1 MGVTVVNNKP
11 SVPNNLISFNVLRGG
26 SKQESKFLEPILSCR
41 KSTMAP
47 TRLNP
52 SVIGNKMKR
61 EHVYRTAKREKKQ
74 EKLKRRMQQAEFEK
88 KNPEL
93 REVRSYISRLQM

>member
-1 MGVTVVNNKP
+1 M
-11 SVPNNLISFNVLRGG
+11 S
-26 SKQESKFLEPILSCR
+26 
-41 KSTMAP
+41 P

-61 EHVYRTAKREKKQ
+61 EQVYRTAKREKRQ
-74 EKLKRRMQQAEFEK
+74 EKLKKRVQQAELEK

-93 REVRSYISRLQM
+93 REVSFYDLKH